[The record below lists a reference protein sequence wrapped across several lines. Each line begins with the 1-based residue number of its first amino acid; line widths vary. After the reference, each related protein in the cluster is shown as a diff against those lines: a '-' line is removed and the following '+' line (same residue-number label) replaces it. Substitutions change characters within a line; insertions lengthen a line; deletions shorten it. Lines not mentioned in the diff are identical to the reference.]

1 MAAHLAG
8 GAAAGT
14 AGSAASTATTLAGR
28 TTTGFAVRL
37 RGGHFSYILNED
49 YIFAEKSFS
58 IIESKIGTSHILY
71 FSLSGWIPTK
81 NNCLT

>member
-8 GAAAGT
+8 GAAAT
-14 AGSAASTATTLAGR
+14 ARSTASTATTLAGG
-28 TTTGFAVRL
+28 TTAGFAVRL

-58 IIESKIGTSHILY
+58 IMDSKIGTSHILY
-71 FSLSGWIPTK
+71 FSLSG
-81 NNCLT
+81 